1 MTDTANP
8 AWKLGPVREPLDRDV
23 SKRIDVLRIILIG
36 LIVLAHGARGI
47 TVRIVGETAP
57 AAQFMLDVL
66 NGHVDFVAVPLFF
79 AISGFLFLRK
89 EELSLP
95 AYGEMLRKKCLSVL
109 VPYILFNAGLAAWF
123 YFVGSI
129 EMMGSWNFL
138 VGEGLFTKTFGLGT
152 TPINYPLWFLRD
164 LLVVFLVSP
173 LFLLFFKEAPGLGLA
188 ALFCLWSGLSE
199 GPYSYLGDMFAFYLG
214 GYMARCRLPLAG
226 VAWWQRAGAWAFVL
240 LTAVLVGYKSL
251 GFTDEAVR
259 QFLFK
264 ANLVLGIVAFW
275 RMSAV
280 PFIRDSAVLRRMG
293 RHSFFVYLAHEPT
306 MSVLQTRLL
315 SVWRP
320 AGAAQQIVFYFA
332 SGLIVIVGLWL
343 LAELLSRFVPAVYG
357 FLTGARTK
365 PVRAATASGPAVRP
379 PDGTGRI

>member
-1 MTDTANP
+1 
-8 AWKLGPVREPLDRDV
+8 
-23 SKRIDVLRIILIG
+23 
-36 LIVLAHGARGI
+36 
-47 TVRIVGETAP
+47 
-57 AAQFMLDVL
+57 
-66 NGHVDFVAVPLFF
+66 
-79 AISGFLFLRK
+79 
-89 EELSLP
+89 
-95 AYGEMLRKKCLSVL
+95 
-109 VPYILFNAGLAAWF
+109 
-123 YFVGSI
+123 VGSI